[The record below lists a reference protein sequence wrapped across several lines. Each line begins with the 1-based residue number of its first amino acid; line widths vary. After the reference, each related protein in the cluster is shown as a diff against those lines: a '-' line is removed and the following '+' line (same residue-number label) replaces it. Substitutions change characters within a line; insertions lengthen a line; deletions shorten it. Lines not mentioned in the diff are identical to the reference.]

1 MTLLLHNNTN
11 KFLSLTPRCF
21 LKSLEAPSVY
31 DVENDE
37 LYELSEEA
45 FAFLQRL
52 PARAG
57 DSADKGFLD
66 YCLQEGI
73 VSFMEN
79 PAVRPPSLQNAPV
92 PSLRYLE
99 LNITDRCNLA
109 CAHCYLGPSRS
120 GDMPLSLISRA
131 MEEFALMQGLRLLI
145 TGGEPLLHREFWK
158 MNERLREYPFRSV
171 LLSNGTLITQETAR
185 RLKVHEVQVSLD
197 GWEASHD
204 RLRGD
209 GSFKKAVQGI
219 EHMLAQG
226 TRVSV
231 ATMVHAF
238 NLNDFERLEKFLQE
252 IGVSEWNVD
261 VPCVAGNL
269 MEHPDIYLPPGKAGQ
284 YLKYGFSEGSHASSG
299 NYVCGAHLCAVL
311 PDGRVCKCA
320 FFAEEPAG
328 MVQEEGLRNC
338 WLRIPRMNLNELRCD
353 CEELMECRGGCRYRA
368 LLYQDIYAK
377 DPVQC
382 FARGFTP

>member
-1 MTLLLHNNTN
+1 M
-11 KFLSLTPRCF
+11 
-21 LKSLEAPSVY
+21 
-31 DVENDE
+31 ENDE

-52 PARAG
+52 PAKAG
-57 DSADKGFLD
+57 DSIDKEFLD

-73 VSFMEN
+73 VSFTEN
-79 PAVRPPSLQNAPV
+79 PPVRVPSIQASPV

-99 LNITDRCNLA
+99 LSITDRCNLT
-109 CAHCYLGPSRS
+109 CSHCYLGASRS
-120 GDMPLSLISRA
+120 GDMPLSLITRT
-131 MEEFALMQGLRLLI
+131 MEEFSLLQGLRLLI
-145 TGGEPLLHREFWK
+145 TGGEPLLHREFWAI
-158 MNERLREYPFRSV
+158 NEQLRAYPFRSI
-171 LLSNGTLITQETAR
+171 LLTNGTLITSEVAK
-185 RLKVHEVQVSLD
+185 RLQVQEVQVSLD

-204 RLRGD
+204 RLRGN
-209 GSFKKAVQGI
+209 GSFRKAVKGIENIMSQGI
-219 EHMLAQG
+219 
-226 TRVSV
+226 RVSI

-238 NLNDFERLEKFLQE
+238 NLNDFERLGKFFQG

-261 VPCVAGNL
+261 VPCIAGR
-269 MEHPDIYLPPGKAGQ
+269 MAEHPDISLPPEKAGQ
-284 YLKYGFSEGSHASSG
+284 YLKYGFSGGSHASSG
-299 NYVCGAHLCAVL
+299 NHVCGAHLCAVL

-328 MVQEEGLRNC
+328 MAQKEGLRKC
-338 WLRIPRMNLNELRCD
+338 WSQIPRLGLNELRCD